1 MLVWFL
7 ILFLFFVAG
16 AVAWIPWWALASLAG
31 RGTRHT
37 S

>member
-7 ILFLFFVAG
+7 ILSTFFVAG
-16 AVAWIPWWALASLAG
+16 ALVWIPWWALASLAG
-31 RGTRHT
+31 RGPRRT